1 MAADSVNNYTSF
13 LSIANVNHLG
23 GSYSDA
29 EKVDKFNTAKAVSDK
44 LGLPLNIQKE
54 KTQTF
59 QDKQTRLLHVFE
71 ATMLEAGHTSLLNA
85 EALGET
91 GAHLRGELSTANLH
105 NIFKDTNKDTRWA
118 FSQNPDGSITPVE
131 STKPMHTF
139 ADGRT
144 VPTLNRTELAN
155 MVVNHVDRHVTIN
168 VVDAVLAN
176 TVNSTNLA
184 GRTGYAKYDF
194 YDYLKE
200 NAENY
205 VKLAKEKGVLIAKKI
220 PELGAPI
227 LAITSLYAASMAA
240 SANTTDDTLTK
251 TSKILNA
258 ATEDIGGGA
267 ARAAVAGDYEKA
279 LHKAAE
285 LIPVPYAD
293 EALAETLRSKEQQA
307 VIDAL
312 QKDTATLTSMQSNM
326 KLAPIDRH
334 LAEYQLHY
342 LEAKEH
348 GNLIDGMS
356 AASTL
361 TNLAEMKIKLE
372 TQWKAEANTFIAA
385 TQYPET
391 DWSQFKKEHPNLA
404 IQADL
409 HTAAQNSGHPQAFVA
424 RMDEIIAKNTAQGM
438 PMQPIAQQLSQFSQ
452 QQHPANE
459 PVIEQAASR

>member
-1 MAADSVNNYTSF
+1 MASDSINNYTSF

-29 EKVDKFNTAKAVSDK
+29 EKADQFNTAKSVSIS

-54 KTQTF
+54 TTQTF
-59 QDKQTRLLHVFE
+59 HDKQTRLLHVFE

-85 EALGET
+85 QALGET
-91 GAHLRGELSTANLH
+91 GAHLTGELSKPDLH
-105 NIFKDTNKDTRWA
+105 KMLADTNKNTRWA
-118 FSQNPDGSITPVE
+118 FTQNPDGSIAPVE
-131 STKPMHTF
+131 STKPMHAF
-139 ADGRT
+139 NDGRS
-144 VPTLNRTELAN
+144 VPTLTRTQIAN
-155 MVVNHVDRHVTIN
+155 KVVNHVDQHVTMN
-168 VVDAVLAN
+168 VVDAVLSN

-184 GRTGYAKYDF
+184 SRSGLTNSTF
-194 YDYLKE
+194 YDYLQE
-200 NAENY
+200 NAKY
-205 VKLAKEKGVLIAKKI
+205 YIDLAKKNGRLVVKNV

-312 QKDTATLTSMQSNM
+312 PKDTATLTSMQSNM
-326 KLAPIDRH
+326 KLAPINRH

-361 TNLAEMKIKLE
+361 SNLAEIKIKLE
-372 TQWKAEANTFIAA
+372 GQWKAEANTFITA
-385 TQYPET
+385 TQNPET
-391 DWSQFKKEHPNLA
+391 NWPQFKKDHPNLA
-404 IQADL
+404 VQADL

>member
-1 MAADSVNNYTSF
+1 MSDQNVLDKNLAHQIHAAHTAAYTPYQDKATAHQAAAIVRNMGYEVNVKPHGHVYDINLHPEDLNRIKIWLKSHSKQVMDTALDSF
-13 LSIANVNHLG
+13 
-23 GSYSDA
+23 
-29 EKVDKFNTAKAVSDK
+29 DKFGKFIPKQVEIPLATAVV
-44 LGLPLNIQKE
+44 L
-54 KTQTF
+54 
-59 QDKQTRLLHVFE
+59 VV
-71 ATMLEAGHTSLLNA
+71 ATSE
-85 EALGET
+85 
-91 GAHLRGELSTANLH
+91 
-105 NIFKDTNKDTRWA
+105 
-118 FSQNPDGSITPVE
+118 
-131 STKPMHTF
+131 
-139 ADGRT
+139 
-144 VPTLNRTELAN
+144 
-155 MVVNHVDRHVTIN
+155 
-168 VVDAVLAN
+168 
-176 TVNSTNLA
+176 
-184 GRTGYAKYDF
+184 
-194 YDYLKE
+194 
-200 NAENY
+200 
-205 VKLAKEKGVLIAKKI
+205 
-220 PELGAPI
+220 
-227 LAITSLYAASMAA
+227 A
-240 SANTTDDTLTK
+240 SANTGDTLTK
-251 TSKILNA
+251 TGQFLNT
-258 ATEDIGGGA
+258 ATEDIGGKA
-267 ARAAVAGDYEKA
+267 AREMVAGNYDAAQRDIAEK
-279 LHKAAE
+279 
-285 LIPVPYAD
+285 LIPGAD
-293 EALAETLRSKEQQA
+293 QILRSKEQQA

-312 QKDTATLTSMQSNM
+312 PKDTATLTSMQSNM

-409 HTAAQNSGHPQAFVA
+409 HTTAQNSGHPQAFVA

>member
-1 MAADSVNNYTSF
+1 MKYWGVFTVASVSISNYTDF

-23 GSYSDA
+23 GSYDDQKKA
-29 EKVDKFNTAKAVSDK
+29 DQFNTAKSVSNS

-54 KTQTF
+54 TTQTF
-59 QDKQTRLLHVFE
+59 QDKQIRLLHVFE

-85 EALGET
+85 QALGET
-91 GAHLRGELSTANLH
+91 GAHLTGELRSADLH
-105 NIFKDTNKDTRWA
+105 KIFADTNKNTRWA
-118 FSQNPDGSITPVE
+118 FTQNPDGSIAPVE
-131 STKPMHTF
+131 SAKPMYTF

-155 MVVNHVDRHVTIN
+155 KVVNHVDQHVTIN
-168 VVDAVLAN
+168 VVDAVLTN

-184 GRTGYAKYDF
+184 GRAGYAKSDF
-194 YDYLKE
+194 DDYLKVNVE
-200 NAENY
+200 DY
-205 VKLAKEKGVLIAKKI
+205 VKLVKEKGVLIAKKI

-227 LAITSLYAASMAA
+227 AAATSLYAASMAA

-251 TSKILNA
+251 TSKVLNA
-258 ATEDIGGGA
+258 ATEDIGGGV
-267 ARAAVAGDYEKA
+267 ARAAVAGDYDTA
-279 LHKAAE
+279 LRKAADLTVPGAD
-285 LIPVPYAD
+285 LI
-293 EALAETLRSKEQQA
+293 LRSKEQQA

-312 QKDTATLTSMQSNM
+312 PKDTATLTSMQSNM

-361 TNLAEMKIKLE
+361 SNLAEMKIKLE
-372 TQWKAEANTFIAA
+372 TQWKAEANTFITA
-385 TQYPET
+385 TQNPET
-391 DWSQFKKEHPNLA
+391 NWPQFKKDHPNLA
-404 IQADL
+404 VQADL

-424 RMDEIIAKNTAQGM
+424 RMDEIIANNTAKGT
-438 PMQPIAQQLSQFSQ
+438 PMQPIADQLKQYQ
-452 QQHPANE
+452 PQIIEPAMDH
-459 PVIEQAASR
+459 QMTR